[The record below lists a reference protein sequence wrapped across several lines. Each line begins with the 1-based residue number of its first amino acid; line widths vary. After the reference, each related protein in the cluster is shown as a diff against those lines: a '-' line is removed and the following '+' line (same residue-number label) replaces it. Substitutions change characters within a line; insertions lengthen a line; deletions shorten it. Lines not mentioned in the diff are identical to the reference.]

1 MAFFIRNVVKCTMC
15 ARINSF
21 TKHECRRLL
30 FDKNKS
36 YGTKEKEHKLKHS
49 IALSKEMKTGQFE

>member
-1 MAFFIRNVVKCTMC
+1 MC

-36 YGTKEKEHKLKHS
+36 YGIKEKEHKLKHS